1 MPGKLSENPAAEL
14 IREIAESQLTGAL
27 RLARERAKAVIY
39 FEAGQLVLASSNLR
53 AHRLREILRRRGF
66 KATQFGESFAN
77 ASDKELAVSLIKSG
91 ALTAET
97 LAAIRAD
104 QVSDMLRVALLWTE
118 GTWVFDPRVRLA
130 EEARVQIDLNRLL
143 LECGRHLPAGFVT
156 SRFLGT
162 NGAYLEGANNHG
174 NTALLPSEAFVISRA
189 TTTVNLS
196 ELTALS
202 GLGEEEAL
210 QTIYALSLS
219 GNLQRS
225 DWPVVFGSR
234 FPVTSGRPERAVT
247 SASPAP
253 QNGVEA
259 EAEEV
264 NPGDVEI
271 FFARLAA
278 AMDYYEVLDVSR
290 TATFIEIKSAYH
302 DLARRFHPD
311 RFHKGETELRRR
323 IDSGF
328 ARIAQAY
335 ETLSDSSLRAGYDAK
350 EMSKSRKGR
359 HESAPPAQR
368 ANWGADPKAASETSR
383 AEASFQRGVEAM
395 QRNRHDEAIRYLAEA
410 ASLSPRDA
418 RYRAHYGY
426 ALIKKSNT
434 RRIAEGELQAAVA
447 LDPDNTSYRV
457 MLAELYKALG
467 LRRRAEGE
475 LERALAADPKN
486 EGARSLLLNLKSK

>member
-1 MPGKLSENPAAEL
+1 MPEKLSENPAAEL
-14 IREIAESQLTGAL
+14 IREIAASQLTGAL

-53 AHRLREILRRRGF
+53 AHRLREILKRRGF
-66 KATQFGESFAN
+66 KATQFGESSAN

-97 LAAIRAD
+97 LAAMRAD
-104 QVSDMLRVALLWTE
+104 QVSDILRVVLLWIE

-130 EEARVQIDLNRLL
+130 EGARVQIDLNRLL

-162 NGAYLEGANNHG
+162 NGAYLEGPNNHG
-174 NTALLPSEAFVISRA
+174 DTDLVPSEAFVISRA

-202 GLGEEEAL
+202 GLTEEEAL
-210 QTIYALSLS
+210 RTIYALSLS
-219 GNLQRS
+219 GNLRRS

-234 FPVTSGRPERAVT
+234 FRVTSSVPERAVI

-259 EAEEV
+259 QTEEV

-278 AMDYYEVLDVSR
+278 AMDYYDVLDVSR
-290 TATFIEIKSAYH
+290 TATFVEIKSAYH

-335 ETLSDSSLRAGYDAK
+335 ETLSDPSLRAGYDA
-350 EMSKSRKGR
+350 KSRKGR
-359 HESAPPAQR
+359 HESAPTAQH
-368 ANWGADPKAASETSR
+368 ANWGADPKAAAETSH

-395 QRNRHDEAIRYLAEA
+395 QRNQHDEAIRYLAEA
-410 ASLSPRDA
+410 ASLSPNDA

-426 ALIKKSNT
+426 ALIKKPNT
-434 RRIAEGELQAAVA
+434 RRIAEGELQAAVT

-486 EGARSLLLNLKSK
+486 EGARSLLLSLKSK

>member
-39 FEAGQLVLASSNLR
+39 FEAGQLVLAASNLR
-53 AHRLREILRRRGF
+53 AHRLREILKRRGF
-66 KATQFGESFAN
+66 KPKQFAETSAN

-91 ALTAET
+91 ALTGET

-104 QVSDMLRVALLWTE
+104 QVSDILRVALLWTE

-130 EEARVQIDLNRLL
+130 DAARVQIDLNRLL

-162 NGAYLEGANNHG
+162 NGAYLEGAINHG
-174 NTALLPSEAFVISRA
+174 DIALLPSEAFVISRA

-202 GLGEEEAL
+202 GQSEEEAL
-210 QTIYALSLS
+210 RTIYALSLS
-219 GNLQRS
+219 GNLRRS
-225 DWPVVFGSR
+225 DWPVVFGSH
-234 FPVTSGRPERAVT
+234 FPVTSGGPERVVT
-247 SASPAP
+247 SASPAA

-264 NPGDVEI
+264 NRGDVEI
-271 FFARLAA
+271 FFARLAD
-278 AMDYYEVLDVSR
+278 AMNYYEVLDVSR

-335 ETLSDSSLRAGYDAK
+335 ETLSDPSLRAGYDAK
-350 EMSKSRKGR
+350 ETSKSRKGPR
-359 HESAPPAQR
+359 ESAPPAQH
-368 ANWGADPKAASETSR
+368 ANWGADPKSSQTSR

-395 QRNRHDEAIRYLAEA
+395 QRNQHDEAIRYLAEA
-410 ASLSPRDA
+410 ASLSPRDP

-486 EGARSLLLNLKSK
+486 EAARSLLLSLKSK